1 MDNFN
6 YKKYLQNNPLLKE
19 EKRVGELTWKFMSDD
34 ERMDALLSVV
44 KDPDEASEYVE
55 LDWKDLPARINPQN
69 MRIFEGEQKVVV
81 RYYDREKEELVV
93 AYRGTDFDKAVEVKN
108 DLLKRFPKDDVRF
121 NYDYRG
127 GNDDKKVDIDLM
139 AFNVSKGLFEEEGPI
154 KNRNLIKLIDS
165 LSSEYGIDD
174 TRRPDGYPPKE
185 GVKQYIVT
193 DKTKN
198 QYLFFQ
204 HDRNTDEFTI
214 SRMSGFKIDEDE
226 ASRAGMRKGR
236 SGHEAGEM
244 TYMTDG
250 NYTPTPISMDELKRI
265 IDHVMG
271 GLDREA
277 KAQADFYSKR
287 GHTSGTIDE
296 GKRLFHYTIP
306 PNEYGMTRMVI
317 KAKDREEADR
327 KIAAEYPDG
336 GYEYKGTGAKF
347 QY

>member
-6 YKKYLQNNPLLKE
+6 YKKYLKNNPLLSE
-19 EKRVGELTWKFMSDD
+19 EKKIGKLDWKFMSDD

-44 KDPDEASEYVE
+44 KDPDEAGKYIE
-55 LDWKDLPARINPQN
+55 LDWNDLPSRINPQN
-69 MRIFEGEQKVVV
+69 MRIFEE
-81 RYYDREKEELVV
+81 D
-93 AYRGTDFDKAVEVKN
+93 
-108 DLLKRFPKDDVRF
+108 
-121 NYDYRG
+121 
-127 GNDDKKVDIDLM
+127 
-139 AFNVSKGLFEEEGPI
+139 GPI
-154 KNRNLIKLIDS
+154 KNRNLIKLLDS
-165 LSSEYGIDD
+165 LSPEYGINDE
-174 TRRPDGYPPKE
+174 REPDGYPPRE

-193 DKTKN
+193 DESKN

-250 NYTPTPISMDELKRI
+250 NYTPTPITMDGLKRI

-277 KAQADFYSKR
+277 KAQSDFYSKR
-287 GHTSGTIDE
+287 GRTSGTIDE

-306 PNEYGMTRMVI
+306 KNEFGMTRMVI
-317 KAKDREEADR
+317 KAKDREEADK

-336 GYEYKGTGAKF
+336 GYEYKGKGSKF
-347 QY
+347 QYESLDEIELKYRSEDYILDYIANDLFREKYNRIVSFDELTDDEKDKVENSYDSYVDEDEPSGFYDKGMGVDE

>member
-6 YKKYLQNNPLLKE
+6 YKKYLKNNPLLSE
-19 EKRVGELTWKFMSDD
+19 EKKIGKLDWKFMSDD

-44 KDPDEASEYVE
+44 KDPDEAGKYIE
-55 LDWKDLPARINPQN
+55 LDWNDLPSRINPQN
-69 MRIFEGEQKVVV
+69 MRIFEE
-81 RYYDREKEELVV
+81 D
-93 AYRGTDFDKAVEVKN
+93 
-108 DLLKRFPKDDVRF
+108 
-121 NYDYRG
+121 
-127 GNDDKKVDIDLM
+127 
-139 AFNVSKGLFEEEGPI
+139 GPI
-154 KNRNLIKLIDS
+154 KNRNLIKLLDS
-165 LSSEYGIDD
+165 LSPEYGINDE
-174 TRRPDGYPPKE
+174 REPDGYPPRE

-250 NYTPTPISMDELKRI
+250 NYTPTPITMDGLKRI

-271 GLDREA
+271 GLSREA
-277 KAQADFYSKR
+277 KAQSDFYSKR

-306 PNEYGMTRMVI
+306 KNEFGMTRMVI
-317 KAKDREEADR
+317 KAKDREEADK

-336 GYEYKGTGAKF
+336 GYEYKGKGSKF
-347 QY
+347 QYESLDEIELKYRSEDYILDYIANDLFREKYNRIVSFDELTDDEKDKVENSYDSYVDEDEPSGFYDKGMGVDE

>member
-1 MDNFN
+1 MSNFN
-6 YKKYLQNNPLLKE
+6 YKEYLQNNPLL
-19 EKRVGELTWKFMSDD
+19 S
-34 ERMDALLSVV
+34 
-44 KDPDEASEYVE
+44 
-55 LDWKDLPARINPQN
+55 
-69 MRIFEGEQKVVV
+69 EGEQKVVV
-81 RYYDREKEELVV
+81 RHFDREKEELVV

-108 DLLKRFPKDDVRF
+108 ELLKRFPEDDVMF

-127 GNDDKKVDIDLM
+127 EDDDKGVDIDSM

-185 GVKQYIVT
+185 GVKGYLVT
-193 DKTKN
+193 DDRESPN
-198 QYLFFQ
+198 QFVHFQ

-226 ASRAGMRKGR
+226 AIRAGMRRKGR
-236 SGHEAGEM
+236 SGEAGVDS
-244 TYMTDG
+244 YMTDG
-250 NYTPTPISMDELKRI
+250 NYNPTPISMDGLKRI

-277 KAQADFYSKR
+277 KAQSDFYSKR

-306 PNEYGMTRMVI
+306 PNEFGVDKMVI
-317 KAKDREEADR
+317 KAKNREEADE
-327 KIAAEYPDG
+327 KIAAEYPEG
-336 GYEYKGTGAKF
+336 GWEYKGEGQKF
-347 QY
+347 QYTNERIKAKVKELLNKK